1 MRTSA
6 NGPRGL
12 DRVELRISGVSA
24 TAQDDFVVDAAASD
38 TVDDLARAIGSRFG
52 EPMHRSLWCERR
64 SLLLDGETPLES
76 ARIRWG
82 DRLLLVPPPQE
93 PTRVGGEPQVELTVT
108 GGPCSGESWTLGN
121 GSYRIGRDPTSD
133 VHLVDPSLSRQH
145 ACVEIRA
152 GAVTITDLG
161 SANGVAIDG
170 ASLTPNAPRLLH
182 WSDEVELGR
191 TLISVRS
198 LTVDQ
203 GQNLVERGGRVE
215 FNRPPRVNRPFEPFL
230 RELPAPPT
238 RGRKARLPLAA
249 SIVPLL
255 LGVVMFLLL
264 KSPFM
269 LVMCALS
276 PVMAVTTYITDRRGG
291 KQSFRRDSAEFN
303 ERLEEATKE
312 LDQALEAE
320 IAERRRESP
329 DASTLFARLRQLEP
343 AVWERR
349 PGDPDFMC
357 LRVGVADLPA
367 RSSVSMGDGGDAELR
382 GLAEQQLGSRQNVRS
397 VPLTISVPKAG
408 VVGLAG
414 PRAVTSGVARAL
426 LLQAA
431 SLHSPGDLA
440 IAAALGEQSLDD
452 WSWLKWLP
460 HLRVERVGLQT
471 AVAAGRRQAEELLSE
486 VRDLAA
492 DRRAQ
497 TRLRVVS
504 GPTRATLL
512 LLLDEDAGV
521 DRALVSAALSDAAEC
536 GVVAIWLGRDAR
548 NLPGQAGSI
557 VQAGDGRSA
566 VTVTDVATGRSV
578 HDVSVDGVNIEM
590 ADRAARSLAPIH
602 DISELARAGDIPPR
616 VSLFD
621 LLGLSPVTGDLLQ
634 SRWKDWS
641 GALDSTIGVGADGP
655 YTMDLRADGPHALIA
670 GTTGSGK
677 SELLRTFVAG
687 AAASVPP
694 DRLAFLLVDYKGGSA
709 FAPCA
714 GLPHVVDVVSDLDEH
729 LAERALVSLEAE
741 LKRRERILAEHGA
754 KDLLELQRRDSGKA
768 PPLLVIAVDEFAKL
782 RDEVPEFV
790 DGVVD
795 IAQRGRSLGVHMVLA
810 AQTLRNA
817 FTPAIRANTNL
828 RIALRVADESESDDV
843 IASPLAARIPS
854 GERYRGRAFA
864 RTGHSEL
871 REFQTAYVS
880 GRTALAEHRD
890 LELSPFGLQVAA
902 SARGDDTFDSDDDN
916 DLTAL
921 AAAACDAQEQLGL
934 RHPAPPWLP
943 PLPPILSLGSLPINY
958 EAPSRV
964 AVGLVDL
971 PHLQRQD
978 PLWIDLPAVGNVGV
992 FGAGGSGKT
1001 TLLTTTALALAGTHT
1016 PEQLRIY
1023 GLNASGGPLAAI
1035 DGLPHCGGVVPM
1047 DDDERVERL
1056 FRGLVRRIETHAQ
1069 RNAVSRPAS
1078 DGRRTVLFL
1087 DDLGSFANLHD
1098 KPGVGTPYE
1107 QLQRVLAG
1115 GRAAGVHVVF
1125 TASRRGVMTGAL
1137 AAHVGQ
1143 RLVLRMPT
1151 EEDLLSLGLDAKR
1164 VRGAHLPAGRGFTQ
1178 DSHEFQTAV
1187 PTRGEEIIDVEAAAR
1202 GITSGRQ
1209 AATRIQTLPISVPRA
1224 SLNVGSSLDC
1234 IPIGISDADLSAAT
1248 IDLTDTHFVVVGPYR
1263 SGRSTALATVALAAR
1278 QADTSAK
1285 FRLLAPRRSPLRD
1298 LDIWERTAT
1307 TVEGCAEAVDG
1318 LLEVLAG
1325 KDASA
1330 PRIFV
1335 FIDDGGE
1342 LGDPLISARLDRVV
1356 RAGRDGDVKILAG
1369 VETSAARGIA
1379 VPWVREVRKDG
1390 HGLLLQPDLMADGDI
1405 LGARLPRRV
1414 AVPLVPGRGFL
1425 VFRGQA
1431 ALVQVAS

>member
-1 MRTSA
+1 
-6 NGPRGL
+6 
-12 DRVELRISGVSA
+12 
-24 TAQDDFVVDAAASD
+24 
-38 TVDDLARAIGSRFG
+38 
-52 EPMHRSLWCERR
+52 
-64 SLLLDGETPLES
+64 
-76 ARIRWG
+76 
-82 DRLLLVPPPQE
+82 
-93 PTRVGGEPQVELTVT
+93 
-108 GGPCSGESWTLGN
+108 
-121 GSYRIGRDPTSD
+121 
-133 VHLVDPSLSRQH
+133 VDPSLSRQH
-145 ACVEIRA
+145 ACVEVRS
-152 GAVTITDLG
+152 GVVTITDLG
-161 SANGVAIDG
+161 SSNGVAIDG
-170 ASLTPNAPRLLH
+170 ASLAPNAPRLLR
-182 WSDEVELGR
+182 STDEVELGR
-191 TLISVRS
+191 TLMRVRS
-198 LTVDQ
+198 LSADPAHDP
-203 GQNLVERGGRVE
+203 VERGGRVE
-215 FNRPPRVNRPFEPFL
+215 FNRPPRVNRPFEAFL
-230 RELPAPPT
+230 RELSAPPG

-291 KQSFRRDSAEFN
+291 KKSFSRGSAEFRA
-303 ERLEEATKE
+303 RLKEVVKE
-312 LDQALEAE
+312 LDRALEDE
-320 IAERRRESP
+320 VVERRRESP

-343 AVWERR
+343 TVWERR
-349 PGDPDFMC
+349 PTDPDFMC

-367 RSSVSMGDGGDAELR
+367 RSSISMGDGGDEELR
-382 GLAEQQLGSRQNVRS
+382 GWAEQELESRQTVHS
-397 VPLTISVPKAG
+397 VPLTINFLKAG

-431 SLHSPGDLA
+431 SLHSPGDIA
-440 IAAALGEQSLDD
+440 IAAALGERAVDD

-471 AVAAGRRQAEELLSE
+471 AVATGRRDAEELLSE
-486 VRDLAA
+486 VRDLVT

-497 TRLRVVS
+497 TRSRVVS

-521 DRALVSAALSDAAEC
+521 DRALVSAALADASEC

-557 VQAGDGRSA
+557 VQAQDTRSV

-578 HDVSVDGVNIEM
+578 QDVSVDGVDTEV

-616 VSLFD
+616 VSLLD
-621 LLGLSPVTGDLLQ
+621 LLGLSPVTSDALQ
-634 SRWKDWS
+634 SRWKDWR
-641 GALDSTIGVGADGP
+641 GRLGSTIGVSADGP
-655 YTMDLRADGPHALIA
+655 FTLDLRADGPHALIA

-741 LKRRERILAEHGA
+741 LKRRERVLAEHGA
-754 KDLLELQRRDSGKA
+754 KDLLELQRRALGEA
-768 PPLLVIAVDEFAKL
+768 PPLIVIAVDEFAKL

-828 RIALRVADESESDDV
+828 RIALRVADEGESDDV

-880 GRTALAEHRD
+880 GRTALTEHRE
-890 LELSPFGLQVAA
+890 LELSSFSLDGVEPAHGN
-902 SARGDDTFDSDDDN
+902 GDGTFDSDQDN

-921 AAAACDAQEQLGL
+921 ATAACDAQEEMGL
-934 RHPAPPWLP
+934 RPPAAPWLP
-943 PLPPILSLGSLPINY
+943 PLPPILSLASLPIIS
-958 EAPSRV
+958 ETPSRV

-978 PLWIDLPAVGNVGV
+978 PLWIDLPAAGNVAV
-992 FGAGGSGKT
+992 FGAAGSGKT
-1001 TLLTTTALALAGTHT
+1001 TLLTTTALALARAHT
-1016 PEQLRIY
+1016 PAQLRIY
-1023 GLNASGGPLAAI
+1023 GLDVGGTRLAAI

-1056 FRGLVRRIETHAQ
+1056 FRELVRRIEAHAQ
-1069 RNAVSRPAS
+1069 RNALNPSAS
-1078 DGRRTVLFL
+1078 DGRRTILLL

-1115 GRAAGVHVVF
+1115 GRAAGVHVIF
-1125 TASRRGVMTGAL
+1125 TAARRAAMSGAL

-1151 EEDLLSLGLDAKR
+1151 DEDLLSFGLDAKR
-1164 VRGAHLPAGRGFTQ
+1164 VRGAQLPVGRGFTQ

-1187 PTRGEEIIDVEAAAR
+1187 PTHGENVLNVEDAAR
-1202 GITSGRQ
+1202 GITSELRST
-1209 AATRIQTLPISVPRA
+1209 TRIQTLPLSVPRA
-1224 SLNVGSSLDC
+1224 SLDRGSSLDR
-1234 IPIGISDADLSAAT
+1234 IPVGIADADLSTAT

-1263 SGRSTALATVALAAR
+1263 SGRSTALATVALAASH
-1278 QADTSAK
+1278 ADASAR
-1285 FRLLAPRRSPLRD
+1285 FQLLAPRRSPLRE
-1298 LDIWERTAT
+1298 LEIWEHAAT
-1307 TVEGCAEAVDG
+1307 TIEACAQVVDA
-1318 LLEVLAG
+1318 LLQTLATE
-1325 KDASA
+1325 DASA
-1330 PRIFV
+1330 RPLFV

-1342 LGDPLISARLDRVV
+1342 LSDPLISARLDRIV
-1356 RAGRDGDVKILAG
+1356 RAGRDCAVTIVVG
-1369 VETSAARGIA
+1369 VETSAARGIS
-1379 VPWVREVRKDG
+1379 VPWVRELRKDG

-1405 LGARLPRRV
+1405 LGTRLPRRV

-1425 VFRGQA
+1425 VYRGQA
-1431 ALVQVAS
+1431 ALVHLAS